1 MNNNKNN
8 NTPGIITIN
17 AGTKL
22 PDVIENKA
30 KRKKVEQFRK
40 SNKACGHISY
50 VYEKQGD
57 TLSYL
62 SMTHTPP
69 EETKEK
75 YKSLTH
81 SVDPN
86 DNEPAYINTVAD
98 KDHFSN
104 FGPKKVGY
112 HFDDKDIKM
121 VRKIVRK
128 NKKSEK

>member
-1 MNNNKNN
+1 MNNKNN

-30 KRKKVEQFRK
+30 KRKKVEQFRV
-40 SNKACGHISY
+40 SRKADNHISY

-57 TLSYL
+57 ILSSL

-69 EETKEK
+69 EEKKEK
-75 YKSLTH
+75 YKRLTH
-81 SVDPN
+81 SVDPS
-86 DNEPAYINTVAD
+86 DEKPAYINTIAD
-98 KDHFSN
+98 KEHFSN
-104 FGPKKVGY
+104 YGARKKG
-112 HFDDKDIKM
+112 FAFAEEDKKLVKRIIKA
-121 VRKIVRK
+121 